1 MNELLSAS
9 YVSSFDISRT
19 GDSIVYARNSRDGR
33 SLHLLLRN
41 TSATYD
47 DHTVAAEDG
56 TYESLMLT
64 GDGRKLIYL
73 RDNNGDEKFDIFMCS
88 IEECGNS
95 FRLTDK
101 INLTP
106 DTDFSI
112 LRGISQDEAGRR
124 IAFVSNRDG
133 NFASYFLGTTDG
145 KTKRISTHGYS
156 DDAAVISPDGKK
168 VAVSYGRYGQDG
180 AITVYSTGDDSDSM
194 ELLHEGQPVDAGS
207 PCRLGDSRHIAFSS
221 NSGEF
226 GRIGIMDTADGSL
239 NWVSGTDEDLS
250 HPVVATLSG
259 VIACLREGGTDRV
272 PAVLVPGLTNNTV
285 SPDNLQGLC
294 FDIRIDAGG
303 KSLFMLME
311 TASEPANLCMVE
323 TGSGKHYRLSH
334 SFPHGSIA
342 ATFINARAV
351 SYMSEFDGMMIPAL
365 IYVPEHAEQRGPAV
379 VSIHGGPTWKSYNGW
394 QPLIQG
400 LVSCGVTVLCQ
411 NYRGSSGYGRSFR
424 DANRFLMG
432 MADLADCASAW
443 KYLVDS
449 GLAGERRVAVA
460 GDSFGG
466 YH

>member
-1 MNELLSAS
+1 MMNELLSAS

-73 RDNNGDEKFDIFMCS
+73 RDNNGDEKFDIFTCR
-88 IEECGNS
+88 IEEHGGS

-168 VAVSYGRYGQDG
+168 VAVSYGRYGQDS

-334 SFPHGSIA
+334 WLY
-342 ATFINARAV
+342 AREA
-351 SYMSEFDGMMIPAL
+351 EWL
-365 IYVPEHAEQRGPAV
+365 EQRCEEQGIELRR
-379 VSIHGGPTWKSYNGW
+379 VSPWKTSQFCRFCGKWDRRSRSGKVFMCVHCGHTDDADMNGA
-394 QPLIQG
+394 
-400 LVSCGVTVLCQ
+400 Q
-411 NYRGSSGYGRSFR
+411 NIR
-424 DANRFLMG
+424 LP
-432 MADLADCASAW
+432 
-443 KYLVDS
+443 
-449 GLAGERRVAVA
+449 GLAGVYSLRSLPDEFI
-460 GDSFGG
+460 GNICL
-466 YH
+466 